1 MSRSHFNSCLS
12 PGGFP
17 EIKVSFMVIKS
28 LCVCL
33 HVGQWG
39 RSAEEDQPEVA
50 GLDWRKRHRQVGTG
64 SACGSISSA
73 VRAAIVAL
81 LLKSLSVI
89 SLNRPFGR
97 CINTASYLGILLFH
111 EIKSVLA
118 SQLLS
123 DLSFPTWPL
132 FSDDSQLCR

>member
-1 MSRSHFNSCLS
+1 
-12 PGGFP
+12 
-17 EIKVSFMVIKS
+17 MVIKS
-28 LCVCL
+28 VCVCL

-73 VRAAIVAL
+73 VRAAIVDP
-81 LLKSLSVI
+81 LLKRLSVI
-89 SLNRPFGR
+89 SLNRPVGR
-97 CINTASYLGILLFH
+97 RTNAASYLGILLFH

-118 SQLLS
+118 SQSLS
-123 DLSFPTWPL
+123 GLIFPTWPF
-132 FSDDSQLCR
+132 FSDDSQLCS